1 MAKSTKIILTMGL
14 GIFLCMLDTTVMNIA
29 LPAIQTGLKTD
40 LTHLSWAL
48 NSYTILFAS
57 LTIPLGRI
65 ADLFGRTKIYILGLG
80 LFLLGSFSSGFASS
94 VIWLII
100 GRSVQSIGAAIVFP
114 ASMTIG
120 IQAVPIARRTS
131 AIAILGVTQGLASAL
146 GPTIGGA
153 VTQVFGW
160 RGIFLI
166 NVPLVILA
174 LIGCWRL
181 LAWHQPIT
189 ANAKLDIFGS
199 GLVMLTLASLT
210 LALVK
215 GSDWGWTS
223 PRIIGLSLGSGLALL
238 GFIIVERT
246 VAQPM
251 IPLALFKD
259 RQFNGAAIM
268 TVVSGV
274 FLVALLVLMPSFFT
288 KIQNQSELMAALMI
302 TPASVMI
309 FCCSPISGFL
319 LAKVGPHF
327 VIGLGVLAMI
337 GGYWQLSSMDPNR
350 YWEVMIAALLIGG
363 GYGIIIGPITVLAA
377 ADFTGE
383 LLTASQSV
391 IGVFRQI
398 GTSLAVAIFV
408 SALSANLVTAK
419 KQIWQTAQRDVA
431 MLSVSTAA
439 KRDTLLQVKTQ
450 LSTEKTPV
458 TTKQPPITA
467 AKEQRLIENSYQAV
481 LKQRHLMQA
490 PNTVKRQLH
499 AKVSQTVRAQVA
511 DTNQQLEPAVQA
523 IKSETKKQLTG
534 AFIKPY
540 QVALPVT
547 LMMLSVVALF
557 SRRRD
562 YLKTQS
568 LFRDV

>member
-1 MAKSTKIILTMGL
+1 
-14 GIFLCMLDTTVMNIA
+14 
-29 LPAIQTGLKTD
+29 
-40 LTHLSWAL
+40 
-48 NSYTILFAS
+48 
-57 LTIPLGRI
+57 
-65 ADLFGRTKIYILGLG
+65 
-80 LFLLGSFSSGFASS
+80 
-94 VIWLII
+94 
-100 GRSVQSIGAAIVFP
+100 
-114 ASMTIG
+114 
-120 IQAVPIARRTS
+120 
-131 AIAILGVTQGLASAL
+131 
-146 GPTIGGA
+146 
-153 VTQVFGW
+153 
-160 RGIFLI
+160 
-166 NVPLVILA
+166 
-174 LIGCWRL
+174 
-181 LAWHQPIT
+181 
-189 ANAKLDIFGS
+189 
-199 GLVMLTLASLT
+199 
-210 LALVK
+210 
-215 GSDWGWTS
+215 
-223 PRIIGLSLGSGLALL
+223 LL

-350 YWEVMIAALLIGG
+350 YWEVMIAAILIGG

-450 LSTEKTPV
+450 LATEKTPV